1 MYAALGYAKDQA
13 CDYAKHAGVQSFTPK
28 PNTLGSYTT
37 ITTKLP

>member
-1 MYAALGYAKDQA
+1 MGYAEKEA
-13 CDYAKHAGVQSFTPK
+13 CDYAKHAGMQSFSPQ